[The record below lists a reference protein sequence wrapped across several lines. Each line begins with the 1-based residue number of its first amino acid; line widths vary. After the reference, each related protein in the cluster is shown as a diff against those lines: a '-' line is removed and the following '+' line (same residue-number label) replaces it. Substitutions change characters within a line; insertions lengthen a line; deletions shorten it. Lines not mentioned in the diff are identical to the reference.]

1 MLSLTLIFCL
11 NFPRLYFMQFR
22 KKHAIFCCHVLRS
35 NNSIRPRILYIILY
49 NIDVVICL
57 KLLAEIGISLRTN
70 MILFC
75 WFILFMTGRNNYFH
89 SEESVSAAT
98 LKTNGT
104 GRNPQMSP
112 TYGPR
117 PTQRWAG
124 GSSFTSSFYL
134 YINSGRWYLS
144 HVPSTFATLSAH
156 ANVFFV
162 FLPGGISKE
171 WRHILSANWHFEGNL
186 PGQYRV
192 FTGLLGNT
200 WGDQK

>member
-134 YINSGRWYLS
+134 YIKGAPSIPETYLSSSVAWGLNLRVGWWRQIVKNVSLVTGFRLDQPPHNGRWCNYVTRTRVTKL
-144 HVPSTFATLSAH
+144 TF
-156 ANVFFV
+156 F
-162 FLPGGISKE
+162 
-171 WRHILSANWHFEGNL
+171 
-186 PGQYRV
+186 
-192 FTGLLGNT
+192 
-200 WGDQK
+200 